1 MSAQAIVLT
10 NLVRR
15 YGGLAAVD
23 GASLKVEEGTR
34 HALIGPN
41 GAGKST
47 LFSLVA
53 GTIRPTSG
61 RIEVFGVDVT
71 RVSEVERARMGIAK
85 TFQHSSVFGSMSV
98 LRNVMLAASR
108 RYGRPALMW
117 PMKGRKVVEFAE
129 SCLERVGLIDRKT
142 ALAGSLSHGGRRQLE
157 VALALALEPRAIL
170 FDEPT
175 AGMSANETDRFVE
188 LVGSLPRTL
197 TVLMIEH
204 DLDVVFNLADRITV
218 LHLGKVLAEG
228 SPKEIRASEVVQQTY
243 IGDSDGASDLATRS
257 ALAQEGSQS

>member
-15 YGGLAAVD
+15 YGSLAAVD
-23 GASLKVEEGTR
+23 GVSLQVEEGTR

-85 TFQHSSVFGSMSV
+85 TFQHSSVFVSMSV

-108 RYGRPALMW
+108 HYGRPALMW
-117 PMKGRKVVEFAE
+117 PTKDRKVVEFAE

-142 ALAGSLSHGGRRQLE
+142 VLAGSLSHGGRRQLE

-188 LVGSLPRTL
+188 LVDSLPHML

-243 IGDSDGASDLATRS
+243 IGDGDGASDLATTS
-257 ALAQEGSQS
+257 ARAIEASQS